1 MLSFLVYSNLG
12 LGFASGCIII
22 VVEIIHAKLTKR
34 LKKLKSATIL
44 VLLTLSAILTTVT
57 VLMINA
63 YHYPLYYLI
72 QKVQYYNPI
81 VDYQFTTGRY
91 ERFQYHSLP
100 VCKWGS
106 YQNRFGPLANLTAY
120 LQWKNV

>member
-81 VDYQFTTGRY
+81 VEYQFKTGR
-91 ERFQYHSLP
+91 QI
-100 VCKWGS
+100 
-106 YQNRFGPLANLTAY
+106 
-120 LQWKNV
+120 